1 MFVLPHIDYREAEY
15 EASYPGHRCS
25 P

>member
-1 MFVLPHIDYREAEY
+1 MFALPHIDYREAEY
-15 EASYPGHRCS
+15 EVSYPGHRCS